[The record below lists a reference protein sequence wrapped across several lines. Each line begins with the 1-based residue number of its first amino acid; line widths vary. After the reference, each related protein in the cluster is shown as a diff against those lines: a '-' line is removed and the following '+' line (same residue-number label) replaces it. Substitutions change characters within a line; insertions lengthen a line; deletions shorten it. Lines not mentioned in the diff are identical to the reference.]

1 VKIEVF
7 YDNEDRHPED
17 LVGELVYRECFSGII
32 NNYPR
37 RKEVP
42 FYSVR
47 LYAGRDRTYR
57 VYVKDNELNN
67 INMTDGTAIMTIK
80 ETKDGTVVL
89 QKSTANPS
97 EGAVTDPTH
106 GEVEFYVVPA
116 DTVSLEIRQ
125 YVFDVTVTVASGK
138 TYTILEGVLN
148 LLEPVNT

>member
-1 VKIEVF
+1 MKGT
-7 YDNEDRHPED
+7 RA
-17 LVGELVYRECFSGII
+17 FSG
-32 NNYPR
+32 
-37 RKEVP
+37 
-42 FYSVR
+42 
-47 LYAGRDRTYR
+47 
-57 VYVKDNELNN
+57 
-67 INMTDGTAIMTIK
+67 
-80 ETKDGTVVL
+80 
-89 QKSTANPS
+89 